1 MAQNGILQYD
11 KSTGLKVG
19 TKAEI
24 RQDLQDM
31 WVTAYGGDMVV
42 AEGTSTYT
50 FIDMLSSLLADMGN
64 AAKELYDS
72 FTFATAGT
80 YSYGKDSNGKE
91 LTGAPLDMLCSLTGI
106 SRREGESD
114 VELRYRYYASL
125 YNQSVGTSEGLRSQ
139 ILKLVLN
146 NYDDNTFVVK
156 DAYIYNNTAAYVSES
171 STGAKIVEHP
181 VDTTDTSG
189 EKSSIGTI
197 TIPNHSILP
206 VIRIEV
212 NNDLYTACTTHVL
225 LNDQGESSDRTHNDS
240 IINTCVAD
248 YKSLGCGI
256 YNPTTDSSPVFHN
269 YDLGYCI
276 IASAVKCRL
285 KVDATIVI
293 KDNVL
298 SNTIPSEVNQA
309 IIVAIQQQLDD
320 YLSHFTLG
328 QSLVFGDIARQ
339 CYIATDNLGYS
350 QYIINVTD
358 IGYELYVGDSPTSD
372 NFTTLTTGV
381 KIIPYTNFIIPDKAD
396 KEYTNTAITVVIS
409 TPTQNSTGQV

>member
-225 LNDQGESSDRTHNDS
+225 LNDQDDSKNLTQNDS
-240 IINTCVAD
+240 VINTCVAD

-256 YNPTTDSSPVFHN
+256 YLPITDLDNVFHE

-276 IASAVKCRL
+276 IASPVKCRL
-285 KVDATIVI
+285 KVDATIVV
-293 KDNVL
+293 KDSTA
-298 SNTIPSEVNQA
+298 SNTIPSEIKNA
-309 IIVAIQQQLDD
+309 ITDAIQQQLDD

-409 TPTQNSTGQV
+409 APTQDSTGQV